1 MDKYR
6 ERVKTRTNLLMLVA
20 GAALL
25 IYVGLLYYRDRLSD
39 LPDFIQGFQTGMMIG
54 IELAVIAFIVKYMRA
69 LKSDDALKKLYIKEK
84 DERSGQILQSA
95 CTYTIIAA
103 ILGLSLAAVVASFFH
118 TVVFFTLLGA
128 LVFLLVLFYTLM
140 IVYSKKI

>member
-25 IYVGLLYYRDRLSD
+25 IYVGLLYYRDRLSE

-54 IELAVIAFIVKYMRA
+54 IELAVTAFIVKYMRA
-69 LKSDDALKKLYIKEK
+69 LKSDEALKKLYIKEK

-95 CTYTIIAA
+95 CTYTIISA